1 MSWSKVKHSN
11 VIHCL
16 NAEGTQHYAMYLYTD
31 IKIKYF
37 ATKIDA
43 RNNKAHKRTSLLKAS
58 TILLHRSRLCC
69 SITTRNSAVAEWPRV
84 TLHWRL

>member
-43 RNNKAHKRTSLLKAS
+43 RNNKAHTHVWVYSKHQRYCFTAFVYAAL
-58 TILLHRSRLCC
+58 
-69 SITTRNSAVAEWPRV
+69 
-84 TLHWRL
+84 